1 MKGDGGRRAR
11 VARTLQA
18 ELAELIRGLSDPR
31 ITAAGLPSINHVDVN
46 VDYSVAEVYVS
57 FIGGS
62 SAAVA
67 PALEALAG
75 AAARLR
81 GPLGRRMN
89 LRRAPELRFHAD
101 QSVEFRARLSEIV
114 AEDERRAEGNS
125 PAEPDGEGEE

>member
-31 ITAAGLPSINHVDVN
+31 IAAAGLPSINHVDVN
-46 VDYSVAEVYVS
+46 VDYSVAEIYVS

-62 SAAVA
+62 SAAAA
-67 PALEALAG
+67 PAIEALGG

-89 LRRAPELRFHAD
+89 LRRAPELRFHFD
-101 QSVEFRARLSEIV
+101 RSVDFGARLSEIV
-114 AEDERRAEGNS
+114 ADDERRAHPRPS
-125 PAEPDGEGEE
+125 DEPEGEGEE